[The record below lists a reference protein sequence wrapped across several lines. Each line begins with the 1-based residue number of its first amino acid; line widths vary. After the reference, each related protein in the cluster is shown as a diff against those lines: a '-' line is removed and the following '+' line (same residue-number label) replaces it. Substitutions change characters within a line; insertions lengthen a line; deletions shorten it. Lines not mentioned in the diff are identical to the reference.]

1 MTKKNTTPMLKI
13 TQIRSG
19 IDYRARTKR
28 TLLALGITKMH
39 QTVILPGNPAIR
51 GMVNAIPHLLKVE
64 EVKE

>member
-1 MTKKNTTPMLKI
+1 MLKI

-28 TLLALGITKMH
+28 TLEALGLHRMH
-39 QTVILPGNPAIR
+39 QTVVQQDNPAIR
-51 GMVNAIPHLLKVE
+51 GMINSISHLLKIE